1 MKLQNQGNNMSKTSR
16 KQIDQDEKKI
26 MAELQK
32 NSYESLDVIAKRLK
46 FSRQKIWRLIKRL
59 ETDHTIWG
67 YTAILDDD
75 KRSLKSYTLMLK
87 RSSKPMDE
95 KTVEAITSPRLQ
107 ELTSNAGA
115 SLESIYFVHGEYDS
129 VFTFTAPGIVQAKKF
144 CEMLLETY
152 PGIFARMNLMETLVT
167 VKKHHVANPNA
178 KKLKEFL

>member
-1 MKLQNQGNNMSKTSR
+1 MAKTSR

-32 NSYESLDVIAKRLK
+32 NSHESLDVIAKRVK
-46 FSRQKIWRLIKRL
+46 CSRQKIWRLIKRL
-59 ETDHTIWG
+59 EADRTIWG

-87 RSSKPMDE
+87 RSTKPMDE

-107 ELTSNAGA
+107 DLASKAGA
-115 SLESIYFVHGEYDS
+115 SLESTYFVHGEYDWI
-129 VFTFTAPGIVQAKKF
+129 FTFTATGIVQAKKF
-144 CEMLLETY
+144 CETLLETY
-152 PGIFARMNLMETLVT
+152 PGIFAQMSLMETLVT
-167 VKKHHVANPNA
+167 VRKHHIANPNA